1 MVSRSDRLKRLVKL
15 QDQIKMMHEMRHA
28 SHLSQAT
35 AAGQEVNELLESLN
49 TASPLP
55 GLFADIYNRR
65 IGAAMTRQAQ
75 ATAHADVEAGHV
87 ATATARSNVVERAYR
102 DAARLEER
110 TQEEKQVL
118 ENIERGLSD
127 RK

>member
-1 MVSRSDRLKRLVKL
+1 
-15 QDQIKMMHEMRHA
+15 MMHEMRHA
-28 SHLSQAT
+28 AHVSQA
-35 AAGQEVNELLESLN
+35 AAASQEATELLESLN

-65 IGAAMTRQAQ
+65 IGAAIDRQAQ
-75 ATAHADVEAGHV
+75 AAARAEVEAGHV
-87 ATATARSNVVERAYR
+87 ATATARSNIVERAYR
-102 DAARLEER
+102 EAAKLEER

-118 ENIERGLSD
+118 ENVERSLSD